1 MRGFVVCRPTD
12 FLTGARIRSQ
22 KMWENSW
29 TQKNQKSI
37 RQYFKISAKK
47 TILDPATVEYQLNDS
62 FFSPVSIKL
71 RYWDDEYMN
80 QSHIKIAGW
89 RNKSTEDHD
98 SYKYAIYAVGK
109 RKPGALLLLR
119 YTDLFLPSYLR
130 LFCCNLTLLSSK
142 QEGFEY
148 ISSQLKFQ
156 WLYIIAISKL

>member
-1 MRGFVVCRPTD
+1 MVCRPTD

-29 TQKNQKSI
+29 TQKKSKI
-37 RQYFKISAKK
+37 DSPIFQDKCKKNYPWSGHRRVSVKRQ
-47 TILDPATVEYQLNDS
+47 

-80 QSHIKIAGW
+80 QSYIKIAGW

-109 RKPGALLLLR
+109 RKPGALPLLR
-119 YTDLFLPSYLR
+119 YTDLFFHLI
-130 LFCCNLTLLSSK
+130 FDC
-142 QEGFEY
+142 FV
-148 ISSQLKFQ
+148 
-156 WLYIIAISKL
+156 AISLYFLANKRGSSTLARSSNFNHYTSSLF

>member
-1 MRGFVVCRPTD
+1 MVCRPTD

-62 FFSPVSIKL
+62 FFSSFNKTSLLRWWIHESIT
-71 RYWDDEYMN
+71 
-80 QSHIKIAGW
+80 HAGW

>member
-1 MRGFVVCRPTD
+1 MVCRPTD

-29 TQKNQKSI
+29 MQKKSKI
-37 RQYFKISAKK
+37 DSPIFQDKCKKNYPWSGHRRVSVKRQ
-47 TILDPATVEYQLNDS
+47 

-109 RKPGALLLLR
+109 RKPGALVLLR

>member
-1 MRGFVVCRPTD
+1 MKIRHTVTVSINLTQNPSVWLCERGFVVCRPTD

-29 TQKNQKSI
+29 TQKKSKI
-37 RQYFKISAKK
+37 DSPIFQDKCKKNYPWSGHRRVSVKRQ
-47 TILDPATVEYQLNDS
+47 

-80 QSHIKIAGW
+80 QSYIKIAGW

-109 RKPGALLLLR
+109 RKPGALPLLR
-119 YTDLFLPSYLR
+119 YTDLFFSILSS
-130 LFCCNLTLLSSK
+130 TLLLQSH
-142 QEGFEY
+142 FT
-148 ISSQLKFQ
+148 F
-156 WLYIIAISKL
+156 